1 MATLGLLNTQQ
12 SIFVDKVS
20 QLVVRESTDID
31 ETSSDDEFQDKRFLK
46 SLLQID
52 RAVLNLSKSKKKV
65 DKRLANLYLL

>member
-1 MATLGLLNTQQ
+1 MASLGLLNTQQ

-31 ETSSDDEFQDKRFLK
+31 DTSSDDEVQDKR
-46 SLLQID
+46 SLMQID
-52 RAVLNLSKSKKKV
+52 RAVLNLTKSKKKV

>member
-1 MATLGLLNTQQ
+1 MATLGLLNTRQ

-31 ETSSDDEFQDKRFLK
+31 DTSSDDEVQDKR
-46 SLLQID
+46 SLLQIN
-52 RAVLNLSKSKKKV
+52 RAVMNLTKSKKKV